1 MFRITQ
7 MMREA
12 LGNTPQ
18 ATRQR
23 PKEAPT
29 GPVVI
34 WNLIRRCNLACKHCY
49 SLSGD
54 RNYPGEL
61 SGAEIATVM
70 DDLRRFGVP
79 ALILSGG
86 EPLLRRDIF
95 EISRRAK
102 SLGFYVGLSS
112 NGTLIDGPM
121 ADRIAEAS
129 YDYIGVSLDG
139 IGATHD
145 RFRRRQGAFDR
156 ALAGIR
162 HCRDRGIKV
171 GVRFTMTQDNCAELP
186 LLLDLMESERVG
198 KFYLSHLN
206 YAGRGNRNRGDDA
219 VHGTARWAMD
229 LLFERCLD
237 GLNAGREREFVT
249 GNNDADGV
257 YFLHWVERRF
267 PARAAHVRAKL
278 MEWGGNSS
286 GCGIANIDNL
296 GNVHPDTMWWHYS
309 LGNVRTRPFSAIW
322 SDLSDPILQGLRE
335 RPRKVS
341 GRCGQ
346 CAHLDICNGNTRVR
360 AFQLTGD
367 PWREDPGCYLDD
379 AEIGRAGGN
388 ARLKLAP
395 FVKPART
402 GWRRAAA
409 TARGAISMVLV
420 SLAALCGAAMAQP
433 APDAPHLFA
442 EHCAQCH
449 GADRL
454 GGTGPALIPESLARL
469 RPADALAAIAGGR
482 DQTQMP
488 GFAGRL
494 ERSEIEALAAHIRS
508 PLAQAPVWG
517 FDDML
522 RSHAILR
529 PPGSLPATPVH
540 GADPLNLF
548 IVVEAGDSHVTIL
561 DGDRFEP
568 IARFPSRFALHGG
581 PKFTPDGRF
590 VFFASR
596 DGWITKYDLYAL
608 DVVAEIRAG
617 INTRNLA
624 ISADGATVMVGNYLP
639 HSVAIFS
646 ALDLTPIKLIEAK
659 DRTGKAS
666 SRVSAVYQA
675 APRNS
680 FIVAL
685 KDVPELW
692 EVSWLANPPPVFAGL
707 VHSHEQG
714 MTEGLAEK
722 GRFPIRR
729 IALSQPLDDF
739 FFDQAYR
746 NLLGSARDGGKAVV
760 VNIDVGREIA
770 EVAIPGL
777 PHLGSGITWT
787 RSGRPLMATPNLKQG
802 AVSVIDMKDWRLIAL
817 VATLGPGFFLRSHEN
832 TRYAWVDNAYSRD
845 KDAIQIVDKE
855 TLEVVRTL
863 RPEPGRTA
871 SHVEFSR
878 DGRYALLSIAE
889 LDGAVLVIDAE
900 TFAPVK
906 RLPMRKPSGK
916 YNVFNKISR
925 SEGTS
930 H

>member
-7 MMREA
+7 MMREV
-12 LGNTPQ
+12 LDPTP
-18 ATRQR
+18 TPMRR
-23 PKEAPT
+23 RST

-54 RNYPGEL
+54 RDYPGEL
-61 SGAEIATVM
+61 TGTEIAETM

-86 EPLLRRDIF
+86 EPLLRPDIF
-95 EISRRAK
+95 DISRRAK

-112 NGTLIDGPM
+112 NGTLIDERM
-121 ADRIAEAS
+121 AGRVAEAG
-129 YDYIGVSLDG
+129 YDYVGISLDG

-162 HCRDRGIKV
+162 HCRDRGIKA

-186 LLLDLMESERVG
+186 LLLDLMEREEIG

-219 VHGTARWAMD
+219 AHGTARWAMD
-229 LLFERCLD
+229 LLFQRCLD
-237 GLNAGREREFVT
+237 GLSAGREREYVT

-267 PARAAHVRAKL
+267 PARAAHARARL
-278 MEWGGNSS
+278 AEWGGNSS
-286 GCGIANIDNL
+286 GCGVANIDNL

-309 LGNVRTRPFSAIW
+309 LGNVREWPFSVIW
-322 SDLSDPILQGLRE
+322 SDLTDPILKRLRE
-335 RPRKVS
+335 HPRRIG
-341 GRCGQ
+341 GRCGE
-346 CAHLDICNGNTRVR
+346 CVHRDICNGNTRVR

-379 AEIGRAGGN
+379 GEIGRAGGGK
-388 ARLKLAP
+388 RLKLAP
-395 FVKPART
+395 YAKPPRRGGGT
-402 GWRRAAA
+402 VRAA
-409 TARGAISMVLV
+409 VV
-420 SLAALCGAAMAQP
+420 AALAMLMAPFGVAWSQQP
-433 APDAPHLFA
+433 ADAPRLFA
-442 EHCAQCH
+442 EHCAECH
-449 GADRL
+449 GSDRL
-454 GGTGPALIPESLARL
+454 GRTGPALIPESLGRL
-469 RPADALAAIAGGR
+469 RPADAIAAIVRGR
-482 DQTQMP
+482 EQTQMP
-488 GFAGRL
+488 GFGDRL
-494 ERSEIEALAAHIRS
+494 NRSEIEALAAHIRS
-508 PLAQAPVWG
+508 PLAETPTWG
-517 FDDML
+517 VADML
-522 RSHAILR
+522 RSHVVAR
-529 PPGSLPATPVH
+529 APESLPARP
-540 GADPLNLF
+540 GYDADPLNLF
-548 IVVEAGDSHVTIL
+548 VVVEAGDSHVTVL

-596 DGWITKYDLYAL
+596 DGWVTKYDLYAL

-617 INTRNLA
+617 LNTRNIA
-624 ISADGATVMVGNYLP
+624 ISADGATVLVGNYLP
-639 HSVAIFS
+639 HILVVLS
-646 ALDLTPIKLIEAK
+646 AADLKPVKLIEAK
-659 DRTGKAS
+659 DRAGKIS

-685 KDVPELW
+685 KDAPELW
-692 EVSWLANPPPVFAGL
+692 EMSWLADPPPVFAGM

-739 FFDQAYR
+739 FFDPAYR
-746 NLLGSARDGGKAVV
+746 NLLGSAREGGKAVV
-760 VNIDVGREIA
+760 VNLDVGREIA
-770 EVAIPGL
+770 EVPMPGL
-777 PHLGSGITWT
+777 PHLGSGITWI
-787 RSGRPLMATPNLKQG
+787 RNGRPVMATPNLKQG
-802 AVSVIDMKDWRLIAL
+802 AVSVIDMKDWSLIGHI
-817 VATLGPGFFLRSHEN
+817 ATLGPGFFLRSHEN
-832 TRYAWVDNAYSRD
+832 TRYAWVDNAFSRD

-855 TLEVVRTL
+855 TLAVVRTL

-878 DGRYALLSIAE
+878 DGRHALLSIAE
-889 LDGAVLVIDAE
+889 PDGAVLVIDAE
-900 TFAPVK
+900 TFVTVK

-916 YNVFNKISR
+916 YNIFNKITR
-925 SEGTS
+925 SAGTS